1 MLLNDDFLLSTEW
14 ARRLFHGHAE
24 KMPIIDYHCHLVPAE
39 IHANKGYE
47 NLAQVW
53 LYDNGFGDHYKW
65 RLMRANGTPESVI
78 RGNDDYAK
86 YLAFVGAVERAVG
99 NPIYEWSH
107 LELRRFFGIDLT
119 ICRKNAEAIWERANE
134 LLATPDFRAKRL
146 IQRMNVTCVCTTDD
160 PVSDLAYHKLLAAEE
175 AENGFKVLP
184 TFRPDGLMGID
195 GAGFV
200 AYIDTLSDVSG
211 VEVVDWP
218 SLKEAVS
225 QRVSYFHEVGG
236 RLADHGMNSFVF
248 CPAFD
253 DVVDDIVCRVLNDE
267 GCTAAEAAAY
277 QSALTLFLMGEY
289 EARGWTL
296 QLHMNCFR
304 NDSSKNF
311 AALGADAGFD
321 TVGDQPDMVYQ
332 VKCLLDAAESA
343 DALPR
348 CILYSLNDADWMGLA
363 SLAGAF
369 QCSPVRPK
377 IQFGCAWWFNDT
389 FTGMKKQLT
398 MAAEQGLLGNFTG
411 MLTDSRSFLSY
422 PRHEYFRRVLCHT
435 LGEWVELGRLPE
447 DEDYLG
453 GIVEDI
459 CYNNAHSYFGFFE

>member
-14 ARRLFHGHAE
+14 ARRLYHGHAE

-39 IHANKGYE
+39 IHANRSYE

-78 RGNDDYAK
+78 RGGDDYAK
-86 YLAFVGAVERAVG
+86 YLAFVDGVERAVG

-107 LELRRFFGIDLT
+107 LELRRFFDIDLT
-119 ICRKNAEAIWERANE
+119 ICRKNAEAIWERANA
-134 LLATPDFRAKRL
+134 LLATPEFTAKRL

-175 AENGFKVLP
+175 GENGFKVLP

-200 AYIDTLSDVSG
+200 EYVDKLSDVSG

-218 SLKEAVS
+218 TLKQAAA
-225 QRVSYFHEVGG
+225 QRVSFFHEAGG

-248 CPAFD
+248 CPASD
-253 DVVDDIVCRVLNDE
+253 EVVDDIVCRVLNDE

-311 AALGADAGFD
+311 VALGADAGFD

-332 VKCLLDAAESA
+332 VKRLLDAAESA
-343 DALPR
+343 DALPC
-348 CILYSLNDADWMGLA
+348 CILYSLNEADWMGLA

-369 QCSPVRPK
+369 QCSPARPK

-389 FTGMKKQLT
+389 FTGIKKQLT
-398 MAAEQGLLGNFTG
+398 MAAEQGLLGNFAG

-435 LGEWVELGRLPE
+435 IGEWVELGRLPE
-447 DEDYLG
+447 DEEYLG